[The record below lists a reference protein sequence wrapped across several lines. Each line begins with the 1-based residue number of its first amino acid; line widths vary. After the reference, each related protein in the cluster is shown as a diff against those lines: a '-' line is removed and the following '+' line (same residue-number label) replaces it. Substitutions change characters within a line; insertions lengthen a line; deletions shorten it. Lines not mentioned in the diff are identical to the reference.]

1 MFTLTIT
8 CPCLPTTPPRAILV
22 ANPGARRRMGLTRGD
37 DTGGAA
43 AVAPT
48 PTEAKRSS
56 ALCEEPRH
64 GPSHPSKP
72 PATKQRPDWLFHWR
86 SSPPRPQ
93 CSSSLHYMPKMSYT
107 REHGNEENVAPR
119 DAQSGKK
126 RASARVSS
134 SGASSLRNGLAA
146 TSLLLSKAGGL
157 QRRTEEGDP
166 SAGSTQP
173 VVAELTPAA
182 TATTPAAKLSA
193 AVEAT
198 PLLGAPP
205 LVASSGDAA
214 PAGGTAC
221 AAQCRCVIS

>member
-1 MFTLTIT
+1 M
-8 CPCLPTTPPRAILV
+8 PRFVRQFFAVLVAIL
-22 ANPGARRRMGLTRGD
+22 GRRARKVSLTRRD
-37 DTGGAA
+37 DTGDAA
-43 AVAPT
+43 AMAPT

-56 ALCEEPRH
+56 ALCEEQRH
-64 GPSHPSKP
+64 GPSQPPKP
-72 PATKQRPDWLFHWR
+72 PSSKERPDWLFHWR

-93 CSSSLHYMPKMSYT
+93 CSSSQHYMPKMSYT

-126 RASARVSS
+126 RASSARVS

-157 QRRTEEGDP
+157 QRRREEGGP
-166 SAGSTQP
+166 SPGSAQP
-173 VVAELTPAA
+173 VVAESAPAA
-182 TATTPAAKLSA
+182 TATPAAKLPA

-198 PLLGAPP
+198 PLLGAPS
-205 LVASSGDAA
+205 LVASGDAT
-214 PAGGTAC
+214 PAGGSAC

>member
-1 MFTLTIT
+1 
-8 CPCLPTTPPRAILV
+8 
-22 ANPGARRRMGLTRGD
+22 MGRLTRRD
-37 DTGGAA
+37 DTSGDTTIG
-43 AVAPT
+43 PT
-48 PTEAKRSS
+48 ATSS
-56 ALCEEPRH
+56 ALCEKPRH

-72 PATKQRPDWLFHWR
+72 PATKERPDWLFHWR
-86 SSPPRPQ
+86 SSPPRPH
-93 CSSSLHYMPKMSYT
+93 CSSSLHYMPKMSCT

-126 RASARVSS
+126 RASVRVS

-157 QRRTEEGDP
+157 QRRREEGDP
-166 SAGSTQP
+166 SPESTQP
-173 VVAELTPAA
+173 VVAEPTPAA
-182 TATTPAAKLSA
+182 TATPAAKLSA

-205 LVASSGDAA
+205 LVASVDAA
-214 PAGGTAC
+214 PADHGRAC

>member
-1 MFTLTIT
+1 M
-8 CPCLPTTPPRAILV
+8 
-22 ANPGARRRMGLTRGD
+22 
-37 DTGGAA
+37 
-43 AVAPT
+43 APT

-64 GPSHPSKP
+64 GSSHPSKP

-157 QRRTEEGDP
+157 QRRTDEGNP
-166 SAGSTQP
+166 NPGSTQP
-173 VVAELTPAA
+173 VVAESAPAA

-193 AVEAT
+193 ALEAT

-205 LVASSGDAA
+205 LVASRRGDAA